1 MQPLVI
7 LGSGGYAQEVL
18 WVVDELNAIH
28 SSWDFLGF
36 LDTTVPTKKGQTHYD
51 RPILGGWEALEQL
64 PHPLHFACGIGSPKA
79 RRKECN
85 EAERRGLRPAT
96 LVYPNVVRARHVEI
110 GDGTVIG
117 PGAILAPYARIGR
130 HCAVNVHA
138 TVGHD
143 SRLGDFCVLC
153 PGAQVLGCVVLG
165 EGAFIGTN
173 ATVFQGRCVGAGATL
188 GANSFL
194 VTNLGPGRSAI
205 GVPASP
211 FSDSK
216 GAGFCTEQDARR
228 TVEVKEDQ

>member
-36 LDTTVPTKKGQTHYD
+36 LDPAVPTKKGRTHYD

-64 PHPLHFACGIGSPKA
+64 PHPLRFACGIGSPNE
-79 RRKECN
+79 RRKECA

-110 GDGTVIG
+110 GEGTVIG

-130 HCAVNVHA
+130 HCAINTHA

-143 SRLGDFCVLC
+143 SQLGDFCVLC
-153 PGAQVLGCVVLG
+153 PGAQILGCVVLG

-194 VTNLGPGRSAI
+194 VTNLGAGRSAI

-216 GAGFCTEQDARR
+216 GAGFCTEQEVRR
-228 TVEVKEDQ
+228 TAEVKENP